1 MHQYAG
7 RLHRYFKGKKDVRI
21 YDYIDLH
28 VKMLEKMY
36 GKRLKGY
43 ASIGYKTKAS
53 RFPDS
58 PTNLIFNK
66 DDFFPV
72 YLRDIAV
79 ASKYVLIISPFVTKQ
94 RMFQMMDHFNV
105 LLKKQVKITVITRPA
120 NDYDENRKIMLS
132 DLFSTVKTRGV
143 QMVYKSNIHQKFAII
158 DNKITWYGSINL
170 LSFGYSEET
179 VMRLESSSIACEL
192 TDSIGMRDFFNKQ
205 NAIK

>member
-1 MHQYAG
+1 
-7 RLHRYFKGKKDVRI
+7 
-21 YDYIDLH
+21 
-28 VKMLEKMY
+28 MLEKMY

-53 RFPDS
+53 KFPDA

-79 ASKYVLIISPFVTKQ
+79 ASRHVLIISPFVTKQ
-94 RMFQMMDHFNV
+94 RMRQMMGHFND
-105 LLKKQVKITVITRPA
+105 LLNKQIKITVITRPA
-120 NDYDENRKIMLS
+120 DDYDENRKAMLS
-132 DLFSTVKTRGV
+132 DLFSIVETDGI
-143 QMVYKSNIHQKFAII
+143 QMIYKSNIHQKFAII

-179 VMRLESSSIACEL
+179 IMRLESSSIANEL
-192 TDSIGMRDFFNKQ
+192 IESIDMDG
-205 NAIK
+205 